1 MRHRAKAWLGR
12 GLIASRLHRFV
23 LGTDGIIVTFH
34 RVNDDLPPD
43 ELTRT
48 SRDFE
53 RFCRFFRTYF
63 DVVSLD
69 YMVTRIVGG
78 ASIGGTL
85 AITFDDGYRDNFEVA
100 APILRKL
107 GLPATFFVVTRYL
120 DTATVPWWDA
130 KLPHQPGWMTWDQA
144 RMLAREGFDI
154 GGHTRTHVDLGN
166 VTGVD
171 ANLEIVGSRQDIEQA
186 LGRTP
191 RHFAY
196 PYGQRDHMLD
206 SNRELVRAAGFE
218 SCVSCHGGLARPGTD
233 PFRLQRVPIGAWM
246 RTPGQ
251 FAFEVLTRRS

>member
-166 VTGVD
+166 VTGDRHSSTVGHSEPQPG
-171 ANLEIVGSRQDIEQA
+171 APHLAVTSSSLENLWIAKDVHRQVISRRFCRGTGVGSN
-186 LGRTP
+186 T
-191 RHFAY
+191 
-196 PYGQRDHMLD
+196 
-206 SNRELVRAAGFE
+206 
-218 SCVSCHGGLARPGTD
+218 
-233 PFRLQRVPIGAWM
+233 
-246 RTPGQ
+246 
-251 FAFEVLTRRS
+251 